1 MKLGRQCGIISDF
14 FFSKKKKKRGGQG
27 SKSPKSF
34 FLGLAGS
41 QANNAP
47 EQTSFQQLG
56 G

>member
-1 MKLGRQCGIISDF
+1 MVLSVTF
-14 FFSKKKKKRGGQG
+14 FFKKKKKGGGQG

-47 EQTSFQQLG
+47 EQTSFQQLQQLG